1 MKSVQQRLS
10 ALREAM
16 KKHGVDAFVIPS
28 ADPHLSE
35 YLPEHWQARRDFSGF
50 TGSAGTLVVTAD
62 KAGVWT
68 DSRYWEQAGQQLAPN
83 GIELQKMGV
92 DAPYTEWL
100 AQKLPEG
107 AVVGAPA
114 DMFALSGERGLKQA
128 LAAKNIRLEYPE
140 TLLGEVW
147 DDRPAL
153 PTPEIYVHHP
163 DYVSE
168 TAAEKLA
175 RIRAAMK
182 EQGAEAHLVSSL
194 DDIAWITNLRGDD
207 VPFNPVF
214 LSHLFI
220 SQDKAVLFTDAG
232 RLKAESAEALKA
244 AGFEVL
250 PYAQAADY
258 LAGVKGALL
267 IDPNKT
273 AIGTLRRLPED
284 VRLIEAIHPST
295 FFKSVKSD
303 ADIAHIRNTMAEDG
317 AALCGFFAEF
327 EQILA
332 DGGELSELDIDGML
346 YKHRSQRPGFIS
358 PSFDTIAGYNA
369 NAALPHYSATPENN
383 SKIKGDG
390 MLLIDSGGQYWGGT
404 TDITRVVPVGNPS
417 AAMKRDYTLVLK
429 AHISLAETI
438 FPENIKGPMIDA
450 ICRKSLWQA
459 QCDYGHGTGHGVGY
473 FLNVHEGPQSIAVAA
488 VPQPHHAMK
497 SGMLTSNEPGLYR
510 PGKWG
515 IRIESLVINR
525 PVENPEE
532 TEFGK
537 FLYFETVTLCPID
550 TRLIDTKLMTG
561 SEIEW
566 LNQYHAEVRRRLE
579 PLTEGAAKAWLI
591 ERTEPLAR

>member
-100 AQKLPEG
+100 AQNLPEG

-140 TLLGEVW
+140 TLLDEVW

-168 TAAEKLA
+168 TAVEKLT

-182 EQGAEAHLVSSL
+182 EQGADAHLVSSL

-220 SQDKAVLFTDAG
+220 SQANAVLFTDAG
-232 RLKAESAEALKA
+232 SLKADSAEAL
-244 AGFEVL
+244 
-250 PYAQAADY
+250 
-258 LAGVKGALL
+258 
-267 IDPNKT
+267 
-273 AIGTLRRLPED
+273 
-284 VRLIEAIHPST
+284 
-295 FFKSVKSD
+295 
-303 ADIAHIRNTMAEDG
+303 
-317 AALCGFFAEF
+317 
-327 EQILA
+327 
-332 DGGELSELDIDGML
+332 
-346 YKHRSQRPGFIS
+346 
-358 PSFDTIAGYNA
+358 
-369 NAALPHYSATPENN
+369 
-383 SKIKGDG
+383 
-390 MLLIDSGGQYWGGT
+390 
-404 TDITRVVPVGNPS
+404 
-417 AAMKRDYTLVLK
+417 
-429 AHISLAETI
+429 
-438 FPENIKGPMIDA
+438 
-450 ICRKSLWQA
+450 
-459 QCDYGHGTGHGVGY
+459 
-473 FLNVHEGPQSIAVAA
+473 
-488 VPQPHHAMK
+488 
-497 SGMLTSNEPGLYR
+497 
-510 PGKWG
+510 
-515 IRIESLVINR
+515 
-525 PVENPEE
+525 
-532 TEFGK
+532 
-537 FLYFETVTLCPID
+537 
-550 TRLIDTKLMTG
+550 
-561 SEIEW
+561 
-566 LNQYHAEVRRRLE
+566 
-579 PLTEGAAKAWLI
+579 
-591 ERTEPLAR
+591 

>member
-50 TGSAGTLVVTAD
+50 TGSAGTLVVTTD

-100 AQKLPEG
+100 VQNLPEG

-140 TLLGEVW
+140 TLLDEVW

-258 LAGVKGALL
+258 LAGVKDALL

-273 AIGTLRRLPED
+273 AVGTLRRLPED

-510 PGKWG
+510 PG
-515 IRIESLVINR
+515 
-525 PVENPEE
+525 
-532 TEFGK
+532 
-537 FLYFETVTLCPID
+537 
-550 TRLIDTKLMTG
+550 
-561 SEIEW
+561 
-566 LNQYHAEVRRRLE
+566 
-579 PLTEGAAKAWLI
+579 
-591 ERTEPLAR
+591 